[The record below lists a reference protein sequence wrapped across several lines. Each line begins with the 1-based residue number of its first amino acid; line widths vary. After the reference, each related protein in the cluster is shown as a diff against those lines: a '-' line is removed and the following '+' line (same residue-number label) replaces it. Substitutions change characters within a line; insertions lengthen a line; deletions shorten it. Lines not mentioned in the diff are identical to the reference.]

1 MHAFYQRGGKMH
13 RSGDRPGDWK
23 LIRRACQWVSQA
35 AIPWRVQ
42 SGNLQSWFLMRLRTL
57 PGERP
62 GLDDPVVFDVRLPPG
77 AGIGPVIDREA
88 LRAAGR
94 VSAHQATWS
103 PAVTSHYRVTLP
115 QSIGRGGARLSSI
128 RVPLRARSARGQPC
142 HKPAPTVSLRGA
154 NRVPSGGQPY
164 HFARVSPLFAVKIGA
179 PDPDLDRG
187 GGGETLARSR
197 LAATA
202 PRLPNKLNH
211 HESVANRTCLGS
223 GCVASSDPRRFV
235 RSSSCFVTR
244 GALRIIINTYWNHR
258 F

>member
-1 MHAFYQRGGKMH
+1 MGG
-13 RSGDRPGDWK
+13 G
-23 LIRRACQWVSQA
+23 
-35 AIPWRVQ
+35 
-42 SGNLQSWFLMRLRTL
+42 
-57 PGERP
+57 
-62 GLDDPVVFDVRLPPG
+62 VRLPCLCASRARGTRRHTTPTLDRVVTRLESESYQLTRRAPG
-77 AGIGPVIDREA
+77 NLVS
-88 LRAAGR
+88 GR
-94 VSAHQATWS
+94 N
-103 PAVTSHYRVTLP
+103 VTLSGDAP
-115 QSIGRGGARLSSI
+115 PEYRSGWGSSELHQGSLARSIGSGPTVPQTCPN
-128 RVPLRARSARGQPC
+128 RVPSGGQPC
-142 HKPAPTVSLRGA
+142 PFGGPTVSLRGA

-164 HFARVSPLFAVKIGA
+164 PFGGPTIPLCARKSFVRCENWCSRPRPRQRRGWGDAGAV
-179 PDPDLDRG
+179 
-187 GGGETLARSR
+187 R